1 MLDGQLMNASVVCV
15 RLRLLVEVGAGAANL
30 SRVVTPDVVCGS
42 SSAQRWLR
50 DFEDL
55 TLADGEPHR
64 GDALRALVAHDGF
77 PVGRVLHG
85 LLRPF
90 HGVSLSSSYC
100 APLGSYSTLG
110 RRCCGGWATRLLCVK
125 RMDGL
130 SEADA
135 GGGGFS

>member
-30 SRVVTPDVVCGS
+30 SRVVTPDIVCGS

-55 TLADGEPHR
+55 ALADDEPHR

-90 HGVSLSSSYC
+90 HGVSLSSSCC
-100 APLGSYSTLG
+100 APLGSYPTLG
-110 RRCCGGWATRLLCVK
+110 KGDSGGRADVVIVCGRV
-125 RMDGL
+125 RGL

-135 GGGGFS
+135 